1 MKNDKTLIG
10 IMAKPVMVVKPDGSI
25 VYINEHGSLMIQNI
39 FQKNSV
45 DDIFE
50 IDPDFGGELDS
61 YHIEKSVSFNHLK
74 VNVDIFRS
82 SYEDCDDVM
91 IYIFDNILFNK
102 EVSDILNSI
111 EYAVNVISADGAIEF
126 FNNAG
131 YTIIGLTHDDTGPG
145 HSLIQHYDERSTVVT
160 EPTFFKVIR
169 EKKSVIGRTT
179 YKNGLTLFNKAT
191 PIFSRN
197 GEIKRVLVTG
207 QDVYENSALDE
218 MLMLSGKTN
227 SVPDILR
234 FNEISQYFSNENY
247 LVTSDDMKKV
257 VNTALKAASS
267 DSSVFIWGESGVGK
281 EMIAKIIH
289 YGSER
294 KDKPFVAINCAA
306 IPDELMESEL
316 FGYEQGAFT
325 GANKFGKKGL
335 LEEANGGTIF
345 LDELGELP
353 YTMQSKLLRAIQENK
368 IRKVGGNKDIPIN
381 VRYVSATNLS
391 KEQFLDNNILRT
403 DLYYRLGVVPINIP
417 PLRKRKEDIIPLI
430 KHFLNY
436 YNEQQGKTVVLSK
449 KALNKL
455 INYDWPGNIRELK
468 NTMERTVLLADQDL
482 VDDVEINMNLN
493 FENMN
498 EFDDEKNQ
506 DVVVCSTIPM
516 SKAYEEVF
524 NSLVKKV
531 YKECG
536 SIVKTAQIL
545 EIDPSTI
552 HRKIKSGKLVL

>member
-1 MKNDKTLIG
+1 
-10 IMAKPVMVVKPDGSI
+10 
-25 VYINEHGSLMIQNI
+25 
-39 FQKNSV
+39 
-45 DDIFE
+45 
-50 IDPDFGGELDS
+50 
-61 YHIEKSVSFNHLK
+61 
-74 VNVDIFRS
+74 
-82 SYEDCDDVM
+82 
-91 IYIFDNILFNK
+91 
-102 EVSDILNSI
+102 
-111 EYAVNVISADGAIEF
+111 
-126 FNNAG
+126 
-131 YTIIGLTHDDTGPG
+131 
-145 HSLIQHYDERSTVVT
+145 
-160 EPTFFKVIR
+160 
-169 EKKSVIGRTT
+169 
-179 YKNGLTLFNKAT
+179 
-191 PIFSRN
+191 
-197 GEIKRVLVTG
+197 
-207 QDVYENSALDE
+207 
-218 MLMLSGKTN
+218 
-227 SVPDILR
+227 
-234 FNEISQYFSNENY
+234 
-247 LVTSDDMKKV
+247 MKKV

-498 EFDDEKNQ
+498 EVGDEKNQ

-516 SKAYEEVF
+516 SKAYDEVF
-524 NSLVKKV
+524 NNLVKKV

-552 HRKIKSGKLVL
+552 HRKIKSGRLVL